1 MGMAVWEGAASFLKL
16 RQDRRWASLVAVGVV
31 ALTLVPYLW
40 GWRLQGTMPALGWF
54 SGFTFAAADQCVYLS
69 WMRQAADGGFFQR
82 NLFTTEPQI
91 GHQFNIFFI
100 TLGWFSR
107 VVHASPILVY
117 HPARLILALALLRAL
132 WWLVEMLLSESR
144 TRRVAFLI
152 ACLSA
157 GLGWVPGVWEAQGPV
172 DTWQPEAIIFLSIY
186 LFPHFIV
193 SLLLMVGMIGWLL
206 VAERTRKTRYAVYA
220 GFCGLLLGNIH
231 TYDVV
236 TVTAV
241 WGTYLIVRVVT
252 ERRFDKRAWVHAL
265 IAAGLTSISTG
276 YMAYLLKT
284 EPVFAQRAAVPT
296 LSPPPLW
303 YFLGYG
309 GVLILAVFG
318 WWLLRRDLP
327 RDAAVASDTSIEG
340 ESRRGVTSLSAKMLL
355 LTWATMN
362 FFVSYLPVAF
372 QRKMIMGEHIPLAM
386 LGVLGL
392 CWLLKGLQ
400 GRAQKTDDVR
410 SFLYAGELQSLEWL
424 KTYAPPDVPIQPLP
438 WIIADGAGNV
448 EPYDSSAACFAP
460 GLTAHSVNV
469 GHWGETPDISKG
481 INQWLEFILPATPD
495 KWRIDLL
502 RRSGTRYIL
511 FSQKH
516 NETNVE
522 LVETRLLSV
531 FRNNPP
537 PYLHRIPEASNDD
550 ADVYEVVFP

>member
-1 MGMAVWEGAASFLKL
+1 
-16 RQDRRWASLVAVGVV
+16 
-31 ALTLVPYLW
+31 
-40 GWRLQGTMPALGWF
+40 
-54 SGFTFAAADQCVYLS
+54 
-69 WMRQAADGGFFQR
+69 
-82 NLFTTEPQI
+82 
-91 GHQFNIFFI
+91 
-100 TLGWFSR
+100 
-107 VVHASPILVY
+107 
-117 HPARLILALALLRAL
+117 
-132 WWLVEMLLSESR
+132 
-144 TRRVAFLI
+144 
-152 ACLSA
+152 
-157 GLGWVPGVWEAQGPV
+157 
-172 DTWQPEAIIFLSIY
+172 
-186 LFPHFIV
+186 
-193 SLLLMVGMIGWLL
+193 
-206 VAERTRKTRYAVYA
+206 
-220 GFCGLLLGNIH
+220 
-231 TYDVV
+231 
-236 TVTAV
+236 
-241 WGTYLIVRVVT
+241 
-252 ERRFDKRAWVHAL
+252 
-265 IAAGLTSISTG
+265 
-276 YMAYLLKT
+276 
-284 EPVFAQRAAVPT
+284 VFAQRAAVPT

-386 LGVLGL
+386 LGGLGL

-400 GRAQKTDDVR
+400 GRAWTLAVTGVILVLSLTNLRFLQRDIANLQQKTDDVR